1 VSDATTTTPSL
12 LAIDLGLWTGYAC
25 FVLGERP
32 RLRWYRSQ
40 HFGTRAALKR
50 AIPRVLAE
58 AAPLSVMVLEGDRHL
73 GDLWSAVATRRGAR
87 VVRVAP
93 ETWRKTM
100 LLPRQQRHGHDA
112 KAAAVAVAL
121 ACIQGSDAPLPK
133 TALGD
138 DVAEAI
144 CIGLYALQTVS
155 PGELTA
161 PTR

>member
-1 VSDATTTTPSL
+1 MNEATTTTTTPSL

-25 FVLGERP
+25 FSLGERP

-50 AIPRVLAE
+50 AIPRVLRE

-73 GDLWSAVATRRGAR
+73 GDLWSAGAERRGAT

-93 ETWRKTM
+93 ETWRRAI
-100 LLPRQQRHGHDA
+100 LLPRQQRHGSDA
-112 KAAAVAVAL
+112 KAAAVDVAL
-121 ACIQGSDAPLPK
+121 ACIQESDASRPK
-133 TALGD
+133 TVLGD

-144 CIGLYALQTVS
+144 CIGLYALRTLHQ
-155 PGELTA
+155 
-161 PTR
+161 